1 MAFKKREENGGEV
14 DPRINM
20 AGPVSKNR
28 NGKTRREVVQGELT
42 SLLRR
47 LRPHQSDA
55 IKQAMRI
62 LNSGET
68 ADSNTLRASA
78 LILQTYQSLLKDL
91 NALGDDEPNETVESL
106 KEAPKFSLTMIKG
119 KDE

>member
-1 MAFKKREENGGEV
+1 MAFKSKAELGGEI
-14 DPRINM
+14 DKNIYM
-20 AGPVSKNR
+20 GGPVNPNKK
-28 NGKTRREVVQGELT
+28 GKTRRELVQGELT

-47 LRPHQSDA
+47 LRPHQTEA

-62 LNSGET
+62 LSSGET

-91 NALGDDEPNETVESL
+91 NALGEDEPGETVESL
-106 KEAPKFSLTMIKG
+106 KEAPKFQLTMVKP
-119 KDE
+119 KEE